1 MKFKKPKFWDLKKP
15 NLISNIFLP
24 LTLPIEI
31 NNFFLKKK
39 IKKKNDKIKT
49 ICVGNIYI
57 GGTGKTPTTLKLS
70 KILKELKLKTCI
82 GKKYYSSHI
91 DEKMIL
97 EKKTNLICLE
107 SRQEIIKSAIE
118 QKYDFLIFDDGL
130 QDKKV
135 SYDLEFVCFD
145 AHNWIGNGNLL
156 PSGPL
161 REKVSSL
168 KKYDAV
174 FLKDNDPKIDTI
186 EKSIKEINPNIK
198 IFNTNYK
205 ILNINEFNLN
215 DNYLA
220 FSGIGNPLSF
230 KKTLIK
236 NKFKIIDEI
245 IFPDHF
251 NYKKK
256 DIDQIKK
263 RAKNINAKIITTEK
277 DFSKISKIDNTDI
290 NFVEVDLVIEND
302 TDLINFLKSKIY
314 E

>member
-1 MKFKKPKFWDLKKP
+1 M
-15 NLISNIFLP
+15 
-24 LTLPIEI
+24 
-31 NNFFLKKK
+31 
-39 IKKKNDKIKT
+39 
-49 ICVGNIYI
+49 
-57 GGTGKTPTTLKLS
+57 
-70 KILKELKLKTCI
+70 
-82 GKKYYSSHI
+82 
-91 DEKMIL
+91 
-97 EKKTNLICLE
+97 
-107 SRQEIIKSAIE
+107 
-118 QKYDFLIFDDGL
+118 
-130 QDKKV
+130 
-135 SYDLEFVCFD
+135 
-145 AHNWIGNGNLL
+145 
-156 PSGPL
+156 

-251 NYKKK
+251 DYKKK

>member
-1 MKFKKPKFWDLKKP
+1 
-15 NLISNIFLP
+15 
-24 LTLPIEI
+24 
-31 NNFFLKKK
+31 
-39 IKKKNDKIKT
+39 
-49 ICVGNIYI
+49 
-57 GGTGKTPTTLKLS
+57 
-70 KILKELKLKTCI
+70 
-82 GKKYYSSHI
+82 
-91 DEKMIL
+91 MIL

-215 DNYLA
+215 ENYLA

-251 NYKKK
+251 DYKKK

>member
-1 MKFKKPKFWDLKKP
+1 MLLKDYIP
-15 NLISNIFLP
+15 NLNKSLGKIFFSGVSFESSKIRKDNIFFAIKGNKLDGNNYIDEAIKKGANIIVTENKLIKRKSNI
-24 LTLPIEI
+24 
-31 NNFFLKKK
+31 
-39 IKKKNDKIKT
+39 
-49 ICVGNIYI
+49 
-57 GGTGKTPTTLKLS
+57 
-70 KILKELKLKTCI
+70 
-82 GKKYYSSHI
+82 
-91 DEKMIL
+91 
-97 EKKTNLICLE
+97 
-107 SRQEIIKSAIE
+107 
-118 QKYDFLIFDDGL
+118 
-130 QDKKV
+130 
-135 SYDLEFVCFD
+135 
-145 AHNWIGNGNLL
+145 
-156 PSGPL
+156 
-161 REKVSSL
+161 
-168 KKYDAV
+168 V
-174 FLKDNDPKIDTI
+174 FLYSRNPRKLL
-186 EKSIKEINPNIK
+186 SEIC
-198 IFNTNYK
+198 YK

-251 NYKKK
+251 DYKKK